1 MAQRKSKWLEN
12 MLSNPLITGR
22 GLNRLM
28 EGLAMATRDDT
39 GRDMCE
45 QVIPL
50 CWVQEMPVRKHL
62 GIFL

>member
-22 GLNRLM
+22 GLNRLTEDLTM
-28 EGLAMATRDDT
+28 MVRDDT

-45 QVIPL
+45 QVLPL
-50 CWVQEMPVRKHL
+50 WWGWEMPIRKHL
-62 GIFL
+62 VIFL